1 MKKLI
6 LALITLASISCTES
20 DAQEPK
26 TYKASVNN
34 VSFQCRSIGAIESC
48 GARLYDCTDG
58 SFARFDVIC
67 ATNVTVQ
74 R

>member
-6 LALITLASISCTES
+6 LALITLCSISCTES

-26 TYKASVNN
+26 LYKASINN